1 MKRKKK
7 QEQTFNSLAE
17 AVSTCREKLGITQRE
32 VARRTGIDNNTI
44 AKIEKGERKKPNTLS
59 LKKLAYVLKINPD
72 YLLQLAGY
80 NEDEIKLA
88 NNAVG
93 ANMYTK
99 DSNNK
104 IILIEELILQ
114 AEYKKMAYPALVEL
128 VDTCDINNLNC
139 LKGKSKKDIAKIK
152 EGLKIICDE
161 LLAESNKNV
170 KWTYEE

>member
-1 MKRKKK
+1 MKRKKDVPM
-7 QEQTFNSLAE
+7 FNSLAE
-17 AVSTCREKLGITQRE
+17 AISVSREKLGITQRE
-32 VARRTGIDNNTI
+32 VSRRTGIDNNTI

-59 LKKLAYVLKINPD
+59 LKKLAYILDIDQD

-80 NEDEIKLA
+80 NDEEIKIA

-93 ANMYTK
+93 ANMYMQG
-99 DSNNK
+99 NNDEVV
-104 IILIEELILQ
+104 LVEELIMQ
-114 AEYKKMAYPALVEL
+114 SEYKKMAYPALVEL
-128 VDTCDINNLNC
+128 IDTSDINNLKC

>member
-17 AVSTCREKLGITQRE
+17 AVSVSREKLGITQRE
-32 VARRTGIDNNTI
+32 VSRRTGIDNNTI

-59 LKKLAYVLKINPD
+59 LKKLAYILDIDQD

-80 NEDEIKLA
+80 NDEEIKIA

-93 ANMYTK
+93 ANMYMQG
-99 DSNNK
+99 NNDEV
-104 IILIEELILQ
+104 ILVEELIMQ
-114 AEYKKMAYPALVEL
+114 SEYKKMAYPALVEL
-128 VDTCDINNLNC
+128 IDTADINNLKC

>member
-1 MKRKKK
+1 MKRKKDVPM
-7 QEQTFNSLAE
+7 FNSLAE
-17 AVSTCREKLGITQRE
+17 AISVSREKLGITQRE
-32 VARRTGIDNNTI
+32 VSRRTGIDNNTI

-59 LKKLAYVLKINPD
+59 LKKLAYILDIDQD

-80 NEDEIKLA
+80 NDEEIKIA

-93 ANMYTK
+93 ANMYMQG
-99 DSNNK
+99 NNDEV
-104 IILIEELILQ
+104 ILVEELIMQ
-114 AEYKKMAYPALVEL
+114 SEYKKMAYPALVEL
-128 VDTCDINNLNC
+128 IDTSDINNLKC

>member
-17 AVSTCREKLGITQRE
+17 AVSVSREKLGITQRE
-32 VARRTGIDNNTI
+32 VSRRTGIDNNTI

-59 LKKLAYVLKINPD
+59 LKKLAYIL
-72 YLLQLAGY
+72 
-80 NEDEIKLA
+80 EEIKIA

-93 ANMYTK
+93 ANMYMK
-99 DSNNK
+99 GYNDEV
-104 IILIEELILQ
+104 ILVEELIMQ
-114 AEYKKMAYPALVEL
+114 SEYKKMAYPALVEL

-161 LLAESNKNV
+161 LIAEPNKNV

>member
-1 MKRKKK
+1 MKRKKDVPM
-7 QEQTFNSLAE
+7 FNSLAE
-17 AVSTCREKLGITQRE
+17 AISVSREKLGITQRE
-32 VARRTGIDNNTI
+32 VSRRTGIDNNTI

-59 LKKLAYVLKINPD
+59 LKKLAYILDIDQD

-80 NEDEIKLA
+80 NDEEIKIA

-93 ANMYTK
+93 ANMYMQG
-99 DSNNK
+99 NNDEV
-104 IILIEELILQ
+104 ILVEELIMQ
-114 AEYKKMAYPALVEL
+114 SEYKKMAYPALVEL
-128 VDTCDINNLNC
+128 IDTSDINNLKC

-161 LLAESNKNV
+161 LIAEPNKNV

>member
-1 MKRKKK
+1 MKRKKDVPM
-7 QEQTFNSLAE
+7 FNSLAE
-17 AVSTCREKLGITQRE
+17 AISVSREKLGITQRE
-32 VARRTGIDNNTI
+32 VSRRTGIDNNTI

-59 LKKLAYVLKINPD
+59 LKKLAYILDIDQD

-80 NEDEIKLA
+80 NDEEIKIA

-93 ANMYTK
+93 ANMYMQG
-99 DSNNK
+99 NNDEV
-104 IILIEELILQ
+104 ILVEELIMQ
-114 AEYKKMAYPALVEL
+114 SEYKKMAYPALVEL
-128 VDTCDINNLNC
+128 IDTADINNLKC

>member
-1 MKRKKK
+1 MKRKKDVPM
-7 QEQTFNSLAE
+7 FNSLAE
-17 AVSTCREKLGITQRE
+17 AISVSREKLGITQRE
-32 VARRTGIDNNTI
+32 VSRRTGIDNNTI

-59 LKKLAYVLKINPD
+59 LKKLAYILDIDQD

-80 NEDEIKLA
+80 NDEEIKIA

-93 ANMYTK
+93 ANMYMQG
-99 DSNNK
+99 NNDEV
-104 IILIEELILQ
+104 ILVEELIMQ
-114 AEYKKMAYPALVEL
+114 SEYKKMAYPALVEL
-128 VDTCDINNLNC
+128 IDTSDINNLKC

-161 LLAESNKNV
+161 LLAESNNNV

>member
-7 QEQTFNSLAE
+7 QVQTFNSLAE
-17 AVSTCREKLGITQRE
+17 AISVSRKKLGITQRE

-59 LKKLAYVLKINPD
+59 LKKLAYILDIDQD

-80 NEDEIKLA
+80 NDEEIKIA

-93 ANMYTK
+93 ANMYMK
-99 DSNNK
+99 GNNDEV
-104 IILIEELILQ
+104 ILVEELILQ

-128 VDTCDINNLNC
+128 IDTADINS
-139 LKGKSKKDIAKIK
+139 LKYLEGKSKQDITKIK
-152 EGLKIICDE
+152 EGIKILRDE
-161 LLAESNKNV
+161 FINNEKEKVRWNN
-170 KWTYEE
+170 EE

>member
-1 MKRKKK
+1 MKRKKDVPM
-7 QEQTFNSLAE
+7 FNSLAE
-17 AVSTCREKLGITQRE
+17 ALSVSREKLGITQRE
-32 VARRTGIDNNTI
+32 VSRRTGIDNNTI

-59 LKKLAYVLKINPD
+59 LKKLAYILDIDQD

-80 NEDEIKLA
+80 NDEEIKIA

-93 ANMYTK
+93 ANMYMQG
-99 DSNNK
+99 NNDEVV
-104 IILIEELILQ
+104 LVEELIMQ
-114 AEYKKMAYPALVEL
+114 SEYKKMAYPALVEL
-128 VDTCDINNLNC
+128 IDTSDINNLKC

>member
-1 MKRKKK
+1 MKRKKDVPM
-7 QEQTFNSLAE
+7 FNSLAE
-17 AVSTCREKLGITQRE
+17 AISVSREKLGITQRE
-32 VARRTGIDNNTI
+32 VSRRTGIDNNTI

-59 LKKLAYVLKINPD
+59 LKKLAYILDIDQD

-80 NEDEIKLA
+80 NDEEIKIA

-93 ANMYTK
+93 ANMYMQG
-99 DSNNK
+99 NNDEVV
-104 IILIEELILQ
+104 LVEELIMQ
-114 AEYKKMAYPALVEL
+114 SEYKKMAYPALVEL
-128 VDTCDINNLNC
+128 IDTADINNLKC

-161 LLAESNKNV
+161 LIAEPNKNV